1 MTDQP
6 SRGPGVRFPPP
17 LMFLLGLAA
26 GWAIPFALFDWPLLS
41 AARAHWRWIP
51 VAAFG
56 LAALWLLV
64 SALGG
69 FRRKGNDPRPWREDS
84 ALVVEGIYRHTR
96 NPMYL
101 GMALLY
107 VAGAVAMNSVWPLL
121 TLGPVLFVV
130 QHHVIAREE
139 RYLADL
145 FGEAYLDY
153 CKAVR
158 RWF

>member
-6 SRGPGVRFPPP
+6 TRGPGVRFPPP

-51 VAAFG
+51 AAAFG

-84 ALVVEGIYRHTR
+84 ALVVEGIYEHTR

-101 GMALLY
+101 GMAMAY
-107 VAGAVAMNSVWPLL
+107 GAITLALNTLWPLL
-121 TLGPVLFVV
+121 MLVPVLLLIRYY
-130 QHHVIAREE
+130 VIAREE
-139 RYLADL
+139 RYLAQL
-145 FGEAYLDY
+145 FGDAYRDY
-153 CKAVR
+153 CRQVR